1 MAVSDG
7 HLIVGL
13 SGDEVD
19 ELARA
24 RDTVKAT
31 RANLS
36 AVIARRRTGGTT
48 VSATML
54 IADACGIDVFST
66 GGLGGVHR
74 GAAGDVRRSLS
85 GTLDSVHLIHRRG
98 S

>member
-1 MAVSDG
+1 
-7 HLIVGL
+7 
-13 SGDEVD
+13 VD

-36 AVIARRRTGGTT
+36 AVVARRRTGGTT

-66 GGLGGVHR
+66 GGRGGVHR